1 MPCSFQST
9 THSFTYLSLHAE
21 MIEKISKAKEQDEL
35 FDEILNEVF
44 TTLMNCL

>member
-1 MPCSFQST
+1 
-9 THSFTYLSLHAE
+9 